1 QAEPPQPPAPEP
13 APPAAPP
20 QPAVVPQPAG
30 LPQTVTPSEALPA
43 RPVFAPVSEGVAP
56 EGAAPPI
63 VPDGSFDPREDAG
76 VPVAPVPG
84 PSNRPPSHP
93 VPSSPDAGHAPDAG
107 PAPAQDAARF
117 PEHGAPAHPVFPP
130 VHAPEP
136 VPTAPQQPV
145 AQPAHPQ
152 PPADAASSG
161 DDIIRSV
168 PFPPVSGGGPASAP
182 GPLADAGLPA
192 NDPWPPFGPV
202 SGDGRDDER

>member
-1 QAEPPQPPAPEP
+1 
-13 APPAAPP
+13 
-20 QPAVVPQPAG
+20 
-30 LPQTVTPSEALPA
+30 
-43 RPVFAPVSEGVAP
+43 
-56 EGAAPPI
+56 
-63 VPDGSFDPREDAG
+63 
-76 VPVAPVPG
+76 
-84 PSNRPPSHP
+84 
-93 VPSSPDAGHAPDAG
+93 
-107 PAPAQDAARF
+107 
-117 PEHGAPAHPVFPP
+117 
-130 VHAPEP
+130 PEP

-168 PFPPVSGGGPASAP
+168 PFAPVSGGGPASAP